1 VPDSPESSD
10 RKDGRNKNIDFY
22 AKILDEYNF
31 IDPNNII
38 DFYIK
43 SSQNFDLLKKLEDI
57 EAYRNLSFKSI
68 FEEKAEISIFLMTRN
83 YCDSSLFDKN
93 LKKARGM
100 KKIILLVFLEEGI
113 SIERTYA
120 YMSIIEILTSVTRI
134 STGVTQHIFLLDGY
148 FRGDRPIQ
156 YSFYEDLDFGS
167 ELGELM
173 KCIYKKLNI
182 TVNVGVAF
190 VLSVNFN

>member
-1 VPDSPESSD
+1 MPDSPESSD